1 MVTIPARLARS
12 VQVSTS
18 PQEARTRVLKLYRDW
33 YRGVR
38 FFLCTL
44 PVLADAPCD
53 AAVALYRTD
62 STRQIKAPEIC
73 TLYALNVSPAYVRH
87 CIRQHFEQNRYVS
100 DTRVIDVLIQK
111 GRIEYQETMNCW
123 KQLDH
128 IMGILLQP
136 KGRPP
141 RTFLQKFYEGTYF
154 SIHFD
159 TQTLMRD
166 RGVFTGRDE
175 DAVLPAA
182 TGIVHP
188 KAV

>member
-1 MVTIPARLARS
+1 MSSSCTAIGTAGYVLLSMLFDLLAHIES
-12 VQVSTS
+12 VCPHYSCS
-18 PQEARTRVLKLYRDW
+18 LSL
-33 YRGVR
+33 
-38 FFLCTL
+38 FF
-44 PVLADAPCD
+44 VG
-53 AAVALYRTD
+53 
-62 STRQIKAPEIC
+62 KAPEIVS
-73 TLYALNVSPAYVRH
+73 LYALNVTPAYVRH
-87 CIRQHFEQNRYVS
+87 CVRQHFEQNRHVS
-100 DTRVIDVLIQK
+100 DTRVVDVLLQK

-141 RTFLQKFYEGTYF
+141 RTFLQKFYEGSFAVYAF
-154 SIHFD
+154 L
-159 TQTLMRD
+159 QEEEAY
-166 RGVFTGRDE
+166 GYPGRDE